1 MWHGYSVLQSLREGL
16 SLRHWTSD
24 ENKTCG

>member
-16 SLRHWTSD
+16 SLRLWTSD
-24 ENKTCG
+24 DNKTCG